1 MKFLTIAVF
10 SLISLIG
17 IIAMP
22 QNAITGV
29 TLNCTLLKVLESDF
43 IKSKSQMDL
52 QRLEQDQ
59 SSRLVGTPIESNV
72 IVDLQRLFFCGLN
85 YIFTMQTVLSENNIL
100 SENVEKNWI
109 LIFEINEL
117 AQFISYP
124 IIFSSTK

>member
-1 MKFLTIAVF
+1 
-10 SLISLIG
+10 
-17 IIAMP
+17 MP

-100 SENVEKNWI
+100 SENVEKTG
-109 LIFEINEL
+109 
-117 AQFISYP
+117 S
-124 IIFSSTK
+124 